1 MAKNATQHRTI
12 DFGFED
18 VPLEEKQGRVRGV
31 FDSVASSYDL
41 MNDAMSLGVHR
52 VWKEMTITKLNPQPG
67 ELLIDVAGGTGDL
80 ARAFIR
86 KAAISR

>member
-31 FDSVASSYDL
+31 FD
-41 MNDAMSLGVHR
+41 R
-52 VWKEMTITKLNPQPG
+52 QTR
-67 ELLIDVAGGTGDL
+67 
-80 ARAFIR
+80 RAF
-86 KAAISR
+86 AAAARPPAPLSATLTPKCCSRG